1 MAGLRFNTE
10 FNSLGVWFNV
20 IVFVV
25 VVVVVFRVKKPA
37 STWLERC

>member
-20 IVFVV
+20 IVFFV
-25 VVVVVFRVKKPA
+25 VVVVVFRVKEPA
-37 STWLERC
+37 STWLERW